1 MQIFVAYFA
10 TAVVFLALDA
20 VMLKLVLR
28 PLFERSLSGQLLNEL
43 RIVPAAM
50 FYLFYI
56 AGLVHFVSMPA
67 LAQGAPLKALI
78 GGAILGAMAYGTYE
92 FTNYATLRNWHWH
105 MVAVDLAWG
114 AALTAVS
121 AWAGVMVARLVG

>member
-1 MQIFVAYFA
+1 MQIVVAYFA

-20 VMLKLVLR
+20 VMLKQVLR
-28 PLFERSLSGQLLNEL
+28 PLFERNLSGQLLDEL